1 MIKNILRAIAALTAV
16 FSFIVPSSSTVLAGP
31 DPCYP
36 DGREQNATADC
47 ARQLI
52 TGRVFEDVNA
62 NGKWDSNEIGA
73 WIPVWYKITDGGNWY
88 VCGVTAGEKY
98 GSSYGVAIDPLG
110 GYKDFP
116 NNFRNEGGTY
126 YVMPIVP
133 PGYKLTTSAKAKVS
147 TISRGTLGNGLQQD
161 IGVVKDA
168 SQTKV
173 DSCDQYNPAR

>member
-1 MIKNILRAIAALTAV
+1 MIKNLFRAIAAIAAV
-16 FSFIVPSSSTVLAGP
+16 FAFIAPSTSSVFAGN

-36 DGREQNATADC
+36 DGNEANATSAC
-47 ARQLI
+47 ARQII
-52 TGRVFEDVNA
+52 TGRVFEDVNE
-62 NGKWDSNEIGA
+62 NGKWDANEIGA
-73 WIPVWYKITDGGNWY
+73 WIPVWYKVTDGGNWY

-98 GSSYGVAIDPLG
+98 GSSYGVVIDPIG

-147 TISRGTLGNGLQQD
+147 SLSRGTSGNGLQQD
-161 IGVVKDA
+161 IGVVKD
-168 SQTKV
+168 SGQTKV
-173 DSCDQYNPAR
+173 DACDQYNPAR